1 MRRRRPSGAEARL
14 FSTVYSPVATVV
26 KPPPSSLLGWKT
38 AFGAVQTQ
46 LLLHGGAQSALSV
59 AYSSADMN
67 VTPASAGSAARH
79 PTLPALLFN
88 IVDEESKKHPSC
100 LSWCDDGNAF
110 QIYDERVSRASRLVR
125 TYFGI

>member
-1 MRRRRPSGAEARL
+1 M
-14 FSTVYSPVATVV
+14 
-26 KPPPSSLLGWKT
+26 
-38 AFGAVQTQ
+38 
-46 LLLHGGAQSALSV
+46 AQSALSV

-67 VTPASAGSAARH
+67 VTPASAGGAARH
-79 PTLPALLFN
+79 STLPALLFN
-88 IVDEESKKHPSC
+88 IVDEESKKHPGC